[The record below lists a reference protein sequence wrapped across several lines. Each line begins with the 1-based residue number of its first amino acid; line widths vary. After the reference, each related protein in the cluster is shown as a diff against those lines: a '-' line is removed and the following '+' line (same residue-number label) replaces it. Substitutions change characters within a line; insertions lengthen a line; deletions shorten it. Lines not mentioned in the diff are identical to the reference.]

1 MGILVCGTC
10 LGYFDLKE
18 KVAVGQVSN
27 MYTVAETML
36 SAGRLV
42 TV

>member
-1 MGILVCGTC
+1 MEFLVCGTC